1 MKKLNVPTAI
11 IFGLL
16 SLVNVATG
24 DWLAATAS
32 GLLAAGFLLS
42 DLAYAPALAPGTA
55 AAPLPAWRRYGSVVL
70 VGAALL
76 VLGYQISHDIRAKLQ
91 RDDAPRERMR

>member
-11 IFGLL
+11 IIGLL

-24 DWLAATAS
+24 
-32 GLLAAGFLLS
+32 FLLS
-42 DLAYAPALAPGTA
+42 NLAYAPALAPGTA

-76 VLGYQISHDIRAKLQ
+76 VFGYQISHDIRAKLQ
-91 RDDAPRERMR
+91 RDDAPRERTR

>member
-55 AAPLPAWRRYGSVVL
+55 AAPRRRRGRP
-70 VGAALL
+70 GAATALWCW
-76 VLGYQISHDIRAKLQ
+76 
-91 RDDAPRERMR
+91 